1 MKRRDFI
8 IRSTLSGLGLTL
20 GNIPLMA
27 LEDHDITR
35 LTILH
40 TNDVH
45 SRVEPFPMVGSR
57 NEGMGGVSRRKT
69 LVERI
74 RNAEDNVL
82 LFDCGD
88 IFQGTPYF
96 NFFGGELELKLMS
109 ELGYDAST
117 IGNNYFDGGIDGLH
131 DQMKH
136 ANFPFLVANYDFN
149 DTVLDGKMHDYKIFE
164 KNDIRI
170 GVFGLG
176 IELRGLV
183 PGDLYKH
190 TQYQDPIYVGNAIS
204 KKLRYDEKCDFVIC
218 LSHLGY
224 KYRQSKVSD
233 VVLAEN
239 TEEIDLILGGHT
251 HTFMSE
257 PDIRKNKKDKEV
269 VINQAGWAGIMLGRV
284 DVFFEKNKKG
294 KCVSCKNT
302 YVV

>member
-8 IRSTLSGLGLTL
+8 VKSTLTTLGLSF
-20 GNIPLMA
+20 GNISDA
-27 LEDHDITR
+27 LLDFHDITR

-45 SRVEPFPMVGSR
+45 SRVDPFPMDGSR
-57 NEGMGGVSRRKT
+57 NEGLGGVSRRKT
-69 LVERI
+69 LIERV
-74 RNAEDNVL
+74 RKSEDHVL

-109 ELGYDAST
+109 ELKYDATT
-117 IGNNYFDGGIDGLH
+117 IGNHDFDGGIDGLH
-131 DQMKH
+131 KH
-136 ANFPFLVANYDFN
+136 MPHADFPFLIANYDFSN
-149 DTVLDGKMHDYKIFE
+149 TILANSTKPYKIFE
-164 KNDIRI
+164 RNGIRI

-176 IELRGLV
+176 IELTGLV
-183 PGDLYKH
+183 PKSLYKE
-190 TQYQDPIYVGNAIS
+190 TQYLDPIEVGNAIS
-204 KKLRYDEKCDFVIC
+204 KRLRYDEKCDFVIC

-224 KYRQSKVSD
+224 RYREEKVSD

-239 TEEIDLILGGHT
+239 SEEIDMILGGHT

-257 PDIRKNKKDKEV
+257 PDIRKNKKGEEV
-269 VINQAGWAGIMLGRV
+269 VINQAGWAGIMLGRL
-284 DVFFEKNKKG
+284 DIFFEKNRKG